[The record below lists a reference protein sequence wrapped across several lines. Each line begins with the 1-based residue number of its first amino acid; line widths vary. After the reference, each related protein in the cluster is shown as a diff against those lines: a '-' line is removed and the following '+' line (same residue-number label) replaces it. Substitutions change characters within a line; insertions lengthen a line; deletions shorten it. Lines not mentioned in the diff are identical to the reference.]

1 MVALGMHVSYMTGL
15 CSNRMPLSCSCIPN
29 VKSII
34 GAHNK
39 RVLQTLEPEVE
50 PEVEKSCN
58 CKKKK
63 EDQCPLDN
71 QCPTKDIIYQA
82 TVTSSEGNEYYV
94 GLTDTDFNARFANHT
109 QSFKNLVHN
118 NQTELSKYMWRLKN
132 AKVNYNITWKILGRA
147 RAYSKRCNLCT
158 LEKYYTICHPEL
170 STLNKRSELASGCL
184 HANKF
189 LLKKL

>member
-1 MVALGMHVSYMTGL
+1 MPGILYPLLGIGCLEDIGL
-15 CSNRMPLSCSCIPN
+15 CISN

-39 RVLQTLEPEVE
+39 RVLQTLEPEVAS
-50 PEVEKSCN
+50 VEKSCN
-58 CKKKK
+58 CRKKK
-63 EDQCPLDN
+63 DQCPLDN
-71 QCPTKDIIYQA
+71 QCLTKGIIYKA

-109 QSFKNLVHN
+109 QSFTNLVHS
-118 NQTELSKYMWRLKN
+118 NQTELSKYVWRLKN

-147 RAYSKRCNLCT
+147 RAYSNNTKRCNLCT

-189 LLKKL
+189 LQKKL